1 MNTKDVLDKL
11 RQDMAGSG
19 YASNTRKSQQWL
31 LQKVQTMSQRTAS
44 RLNFDD
50 RSRDRIMLGKM
61 YFFKYDA
68 KGKDVLPMFDRFPLV
83 FPIER
88 YTDGFLGL
96 NFHYLPIPQRALLL
110 ARLLDYTSNETMNE
124 TTKIRMTYDT
134 LSSVSK
140 LKIARPCIKRYLY
153 SHVRSKFIYVDA
165 SEWQQAIYLP
175 AENWYVNRRK

>member
-1 MNTKDVLDKL
+1 MDNRDVLYRLKQEMSGLGLDANTK
-11 RQDMAGSG
+11 
-19 YASNTRKSQQWL
+19 KSQRWM
-31 LQKVQTMSQRTAS
+31 LQKIQSMSGRTAR
-44 RLNFDD
+44 RLDIEN
-50 RSRDRIMLGKM
+50 REVNRVMMGKM

-110 ARLLDYTSNETMNE
+110 NRLMDYTSDNTLSD

-134 LSSVSK
+134 LSRVSK
-140 LKIARPCIKRYLY
+140 LQIARPCIKRYLF
-153 SHVRSKFIYVDA
+153 SHIRSKFIYVEP
-165 SEWQQAIYLP
+165 SEWTQAVFLP
-175 AENWYVNRRK
+175 AENFYYNKRT